1 MKSITTVWMLLLSFS
16 HLVCQDS
23 LTVDQ
28 FLQNYN
34 HEASVEYMQRKIT
47 HLNDLSYRLPL
58 IEKVEFRT
66 ETNNFDLQQQEYLI
80 RVTPNSIKNRK
91 TQGQYHETV
100 QHMAQM
106 ELEYTKSKELRE
118 RYELMVEL
126 YYSKAFLAS
135 HRQHQV
141 LHNDKVTLLRRSS
154 SLPGFDILELINAE
168 DRAQENLHS
177 ILDLENKIFTLEKTI
192 KKMHQTNLSV
202 SFSGF
207 RFVTMEGIKDLMVA
221 VSSNAILSHT
231 ALDLLSAETYKTMLE
246 YEWETA
252 KSKFSLGY
260 VQAQYGYSPGDPFRK
275 NFSIGLG
282 FDIPLKS
289 TGRLDLNEIQ
299 VKILESENEY
309 FQMRNQIE
317 ENIFTLEQK
326 LNNLI
331 SRHDLVTS
339 HLKDSQ
345 AEFALQ
351 EYSKIAEA
359 SPRALLQLRENTLKK
374 QLLLQ
379 ELEREI
385 YMTFVEF
392 LDLTGTISQQP
403 ETNLLGN

>member
-1 MKSITTVWMLLLSFS
+1 
-16 HLVCQDS
+16 
-23 LTVDQ
+23 
-28 FLQNYN
+28 
-34 HEASVEYMQRKIT
+34 
-47 HLNDLSYRLPL
+47 
-58 IEKVEFRT
+58 
-66 ETNNFDLQQQEYLI
+66 
-80 RVTPNSIKNRK
+80 
-91 TQGQYHETV
+91 
-100 QHMAQM
+100 
-106 ELEYTKSKELRE
+106 
-118 RYELMVEL
+118 
-126 YYSKAFLAS
+126 
-135 HRQHQV
+135 
-141 LHNDKVTLLRRSS
+141 
-154 SLPGFDILELINAE
+154 
-168 DRAQENLHS
+168 
-177 ILDLENKIFTLEKTI
+177 
-192 KKMHQTNLSV
+192 MHQTNLSV